1 MWLVGG
7 FLLAQKWVTVLKRKL
22 FLVLGSVNHRCGGK
36 RARLSDVQW
45 LPQRSKCACVKGV

>member
-22 FLVLGSVNHRCGGK
+22 FVVLGSVNHRCGGK

-45 LPQRSKCACVKGV
+45 LPQRSKCACVRGV